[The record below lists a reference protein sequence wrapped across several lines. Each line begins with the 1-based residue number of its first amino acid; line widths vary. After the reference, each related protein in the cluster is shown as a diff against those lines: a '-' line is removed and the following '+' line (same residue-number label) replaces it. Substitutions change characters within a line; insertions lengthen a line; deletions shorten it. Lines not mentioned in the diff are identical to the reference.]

1 MMMNDVVKSSE
12 LSELFCDFN
21 TIIHSDEVNDLCRK
35 KKCDFT
41 RNRNM
46 NFYSII
52 YYFIFRN
59 YCKFS
64 SFRACGISPNSVP
77 FLQFP
82 STMPL
87 SSNCSR
93 RLLACLVQSFLF
105 VSLIVSLFIS
115 PSQARPQQEV
125 KDIIKNLV
133 EKWVFQLISIL
144 HT

>member
-59 YCKFS
+59 RTTTDAELTHFYS
-64 SFRACGISPNSVP
+64 SIDRFERESV
-77 FLQFP
+77 
-82 STMPL
+82 
-87 SSNCSR
+87 SR
-93 RLLACLVQSFLF
+93 HS
-105 VSLIVSLFIS
+105 
-115 PSQARPQQEV
+115 
-125 KDIIKNLV
+125 IKP
-133 EKWVFQLISIL
+133 
-144 HT
+144 